1 MIGIIKNL
9 SKNLRADSRQRRI
22 NEESFFEES
31 SLKLL
36 DNFLP
41 TEYLL
46 LYSII
51 ITYKY
56 YISIYIYR
64 VLIYS
69 WIVDFKDK
77 HKSFYKIFIEAYL
90 GYTIEYKL
98 FIFIYIYFFIYFI
111 LTIRINPSKI
121 SHEYI

>member
-56 YISIYIYR
+56 YTSIYI
-64 VLIYS
+64 
-69 WIVDFKDK
+69 
-77 HKSFYKIFIEAYL
+77 
-90 GYTIEYKL
+90 
-98 FIFIYIYFFIYFI
+98 
-111 LTIRINPSKI
+111 
-121 SHEYI
+121 

>member
-1 MIGIIKNL
+1 MIGIIM
-9 SKNLRADSRQRRI
+9 SKNLRADYSRQRRI
-22 NEESFFEES
+22 NEESFLEES

-46 LYSII
+46 LYPI
-51 ITYKY
+51 ITILYL
-56 YISIYIYR
+56 YIYR

-77 HKSFYKIFIEAYL
+77 HKSFCKIFIEAYL
-90 GYTIEYKL
+90 FRLYN
-98 FIFIYIYFFIYFI
+98 
-111 LTIRINPSKI
+111 RI
-121 SHEYI
+121 

>member
-1 MIGIIKNL
+1 M
-9 SKNLRADSRQRRI
+9 SKNLRADYSRQRRI

-41 TEYLL
+41 TEYHL

-56 YISIYIYR
+56 YTSIYI
-64 VLIYS
+64 
-69 WIVDFKDK
+69 
-77 HKSFYKIFIEAYL
+77 
-90 GYTIEYKL
+90 GC
-98 FIFIYIYFFIYFI
+98 
-111 LTIRINPSKI
+111 
-121 SHEYI
+121 

>member
-1 MIGIIKNL
+1 M

-56 YISIYIYR
+56 YISIYI
-64 VLIYS
+64 
-69 WIVDFKDK
+69 
-77 HKSFYKIFIEAYL
+77 
-90 GYTIEYKL
+90 
-98 FIFIYIYFFIYFI
+98 
-111 LTIRINPSKI
+111 
-121 SHEYI
+121 